1 MAHNVTC
8 ELCPRFCVIPE
19 GKRGS
24 CKGRV
29 NLNGKLTSIAYGH
42 PCTVH
47 VDPVEK
53 KPLFHFLP
61 GKNILSLA
69 CAGCILHCKNC
80 QNWEIS
86 QVAPDELPTYDLP
99 PRAVVSLAQ
108 REGTPMVAF
117 TYTDPVAFYEYAL
130 DTAVACKQSGIRTVL
145 VTSGYGNPEPLK
157 RLYALTDA
165 TNTDIKFIDDAKY
178 REISEGTLKPVLD
191 GVILA
196 KKMNVWVE
204 LTYLIIPGI
213 NDSDD
218 EFTRLCRWVK
228 EYCGVDT
235 PLHFSRFFPQYK
247 MQHLAPTPE
256 STLLRAYEI
265 AKATGLHYVY
275 LGNLRAGNYETTYS
289 PADGTSLI
297 RREGYRILENTIDA
311 NGRAPDGTVIA
322 GVWS

>member
-1 MAHNVTC
+1 
-8 ELCPRFCVIPE
+8 
-19 GKRGS
+19 
-24 CKGRV
+24 
-29 NLNGKLTSIAYGH
+29 
-42 PCTVH
+42 
-47 VDPVEK
+47 
-53 KPLFHFLP
+53 
-61 GKNILSLA
+61 
-69 CAGCILHCKNC
+69 
-80 QNWEIS
+80 
-86 QVAPDELPTYDLP
+86 
-99 PRAVVSLAQ
+99 
-108 REGTPMVAF
+108 
-117 TYTDPVAFYEYAL
+117 
-130 DTAVACKQSGIRTVL
+130 
-145 VTSGYGNPEPLK
+145 
-157 RLYALTDA
+157 
-165 TNTDIKFIDDAKY
+165 
-178 REISEGTLKPVLD
+178 
-191 GVILA
+191 
-196 KKMNVWVE
+196 MNVWVE